1 MPGARVAPAFA
12 GRRREVQDAPG
23 RDAQARERAQ
33 VVEVAHDRRAAVGAE
48 LRDVVG
54 AAHEADEP
62 RAAGEKSRRAH
73 RDVAAAD
80 DEQADHARDAEA
92 PDAPETAQP
101 GRGTTIDMTFKVTIK
116 PDGHAFACEA
126 DETVLEAAMK
136 ADLLLPYGCRNG
148 ACGTC
153 KGKILSGAVDYG
165 PHAPATLTDD
175 EKRAGYAL
183 FCCAK
188 PASDLAIEVREVRRA
203 GDIPVKRM
211 PCRVESI
218 DKPAA
223 DVAIVRLK
231 LPANERLQ
239 FLAGQYVDFLLKDG
253 KRRSF
258 SLANPPHDDALL
270 EIHVRHV
277 PGGLFTGQ
285 LFREFKGREIL
296 RIEGPLGSFYL
307 REESDKPMIFVA
319 GGTGFAPIKAM
330 IEHALFHGVDRPIVL
345 YWGARARKDL
355 YLPEVPGRWQ
365 QEHGNVTFI
374 PVMTDPLPDDAW
386 PGRTGLVHRA
396 VMDDFAD
403 LSGYQ
408 VYACGAPAMIDAAR
422 RDFAGERNL
431 PPDEFFAD
439 SFTYAAAAEAPA

>member
-1 MPGARVAPAFA
+1 
-12 GRRREVQDAPG
+12 
-23 RDAQARERAQ
+23 
-33 VVEVAHDRRAAVGAE
+33 
-48 LRDVVG
+48 
-54 AAHEADEP
+54 
-62 RAAGEKSRRAH
+62 
-73 RDVAAAD
+73 
-80 DEQADHARDAEA
+80 
-92 PDAPETAQP
+92 
-101 GRGTTIDMTFKVTIK
+101 MTFEITIK
-116 PDGHAFACEA
+116 GSEHSFACAA
-126 DETVLEAAMK
+126 DETVLAAAMR
-136 ADLLLPYGCRNG
+136 ADLMLPYGCRNG

-153 KGKILSGAVDYG
+153 KGKVLAGDVDYG
-165 PHAPATLTDD
+165 PHQAATLTDD
-175 EKRAGYAL
+175 EKRAGLAL

-188 PASDLAIEVREVRRA
+188 PKSDLEIEVREVRRA
-203 GDIPVKRM
+203 GDLQVKRL
-211 PCRVESI
+211 PCRIESI
-218 DKPAA
+218 DKAA
-223 DVAIVRLK
+223 PDVAIVRFK

-239 FLAGQYVDFLLKDG
+239 YLPGQYVDFLLKDG

-258 SLANPPHDDALL
+258 SLATPPHDDKLL
-270 EIHVRHV
+270 ELHIRHV
-277 PGGLFTGQ
+277 PGGLFTDA
-285 LFREFKGREIL
+285 LFNEYKGREIL

-374 PVMTDPLPDDAW
+374 PVLSDPLPDDAW

-439 SFTYAAAAEAPA
+439 SFTYAAEADARRG